1 MREIYQPIVIEKANI
16 LVSVLRESD
25 FFLEYEIEDESYAM
39 TYFCDKLTEMFI
51 KGELDDS
58 IEDLFHED
66 EMEKILREIVAG
78 SLLYELQSKGI
89 IDSIEDENNE
99 ERFFLTEKGKK
110 IANSKD
116 GLNSLDLEE

>member
-39 TYFCDKLTEMFI
+39 TYFCDKLTEKFI

>member
-1 MREIYQPIVIEKANI
+1 MKNIYQPVVIEKANEI
-16 LVSVLRESD
+16 MNVLRETD
-25 FFLEYEIEDESYAM
+25 FFFEYEIEDESYAM
-39 TYFCDKLTEMFI
+39 TYLCDKLTEKFI

-58 IEDLFHED
+58 IVEIFHED
-66 EMEKILREIVAG
+66 DMEQFLKEIVAG

-110 IANSKD
+110 IANEMSKKGYSD
-116 GLNSLDLEE
+116 ESE